1 MPASRL
7 RCIGTGFAF
16 SVFVSVVHTIIEY
29 RNAILPSVLSMD
41 GGVAFGEYNAAMS
54 FLRQR

>member
-1 MPASRL
+1 MMPASKL
-7 RCIGTGFAF
+7 RCIGTFP
-16 SVFVSVVHTIIEY
+16 VFVSVVHTIIEY

-41 GGVAFGEYNAAMS
+41 GGVAFGEYNAATS